1 MHHGAPP
8 MSHAPTLRDV
18 AKKAGVHHTTASRAL
33 RGHAGIPAVTRDRLR
48 ALAAE
53 MGYRANPLVSA
64 WMSHRRAAKRPAA
77 SVKIAFIV
85 RLRDRAQWDD
95 APSFTRY
102 YRGAEA
108 RARELGFE
116 FEELWLGAPGM
127 TQARIN
133 RALLTRRVD
142 GVIVGSSTMP
152 RSSLRLDWP
161 KFAAVAQ
168 GFSLTRP
175 ALSCTANNY
184 AHTIETALRE
194 LRHLGYRRIGYFIT
208 PVVDARWSPLGP
220 GAFLVY
226 QRQIPRC
233 DRVAPFRGDV
243 SKKAQFH
250 RWVRSARP
258 EAILTIHVAA
268 EPWLAELGLRIPA
281 DIGVAYADWN
291 AGDTG
296 HAAGVDHQLEA
307 AGAAAVDLLAAQLH
321 TNERGIPAVPRLVL
335 VPGRWIAGKT
345 VRKIGPPAPLLSRE
359 PLLALRHHHHPRP
372 PAHRGA

>member
-1 MHHGAPP
+1 
-8 MSHAPTLRDV
+8 MSRAPTLRDI
-18 AKKAGVHHTTASRAL
+18 AKQAGVHHTTASRAL
-33 RGHAGIPAVTRDRLR
+33 RGHSGIPAVTRDRLR

-77 SVKIAFIV
+77 SVKIAFLI
-85 RLRDRAQWDD
+85 RLRDRTQWED

-102 YRGAEA
+102 CRGAEA
-108 RARELGFE
+108 RAWDLGFE

-127 TQARIN
+127 TQVRMN
-133 RALLTRRVD
+133 RTLVTRRVD

-152 RSSLRLDWP
+152 RSSLRLDWA

-184 AHTIETALRE
+184 AHTIEIALRE

-226 QRQIPRC
+226 QQQIPAR
-233 DRVAPFRGDV
+233 DRVPPFRGDA
-243 SKKAQFH
+243 SDKAQFH
-250 RWVRSARP
+250 RWVGAVRP
-258 EAILTIHVAA
+258 DAILTIHVAT
-268 EPWLAELGLRIPA
+268 EPWLAELGLRVPA

-321 TNERGIPAVPRLVL
+321 TNERGIPAVPRSVL
-335 VPGRWIAGKT
+335 VPGRWIAGES
-345 VRKIGPPAPLLSRE
+345 VRKIGPPALLRSRR
-359 PLLALRHHHHPRP
+359 PLLALHHHHHPLV
-372 PAHRGA
+372 AHRGA